1 MLRDVSS
8 VQHQVMASSRPTPRR
23 TKPGIYHEDN
33 LKRIEMMHNWYIVD
47 SQLIHHWFTIQY
59 GFPKHMSQTIV
70 QKNV

>member
-33 LKRIEMMHNWYIVD
+33 LKRIEMMHNWYIV
-47 SQLIHHWFTIQY
+47 HY
-59 GFPKHMSQTIV
+59 GFPQHMSQTIV